1 MVVLV
6 ALALAAVDQEV
17 SSGHEMVMIMKVS
30 VMGLT
35 ITVVVVED
43 YLHQTF
49 SAPPIENYQIVVVA
63 VVELSA
69 VVVVVRILVE
79 SFQSVS

>member
-17 SSGHEMVMIMKVS
+17 SSGHELMMIMKVL
-30 VMGLT
+30 VMELT
-35 ITVVVVED
+35 IIVFVED

-63 VVELSA
+63 VVEVSA
-69 VVVVVRILVE
+69 VVAVVVTIQVG